1 MAEQAIGGISGYG
14 FSPRM
19 SRPGMCS
26 GAGSGPRV
34 EVHSLAQDQTADG
47 PASVAAHAASAGAH
61 VTLAEARTAKVRTA
75 VVADATDKI
84 SSNSDAG

>member
-1 MAEQAIGGISGYG
+1 MVSLLECLAQA
-14 FSPRM
+14 
-19 SRPGMCS
+19 C
-26 GAGSGPRV
+26 ATALDQAPRV

-61 VTLAEARTAKVRTA
+61 VTLAEARTVKVRTA